1 MTHKDSIRTMYNYT
15 TNIPTLINFRHND
28 KKVSFIHML
37 YNYIV
42 AQKKQNIIILQ
53 TNCFCDAL
61 HI

>member
-28 KKVSFIHML
+28 KKVSFIHIL

-42 AQKKQNIIILQ
+42 AQKTKYNNIINKL
-53 TNCFCDAL
+53 FL
-61 HI
+61 